1 MTSRLPLSIAILLV
15 LLVPGGVGDAAG
27 AHPQELQAG
36 SGRLDILLSSVG
48 AARGDRASGR
58 LQLRRSGASKHALSF
73 FRHAGGSNP
82 VGVAE
87 PWKGALPAMRGGYR
101 VSEIIKHYVLLMT
114 PCPGNET
121 SGEVRDRNNLHRDV
135 SHGSYRCLHPGK
147 GMPTATTH
155 PLVNPSVE
163 HTVTSSKR
171 WEQELLAAVNAAES
185 SLASSLALATEE
197 DAGATSE
204 VPSTAISD
212 PVPPPPTTSP

>member
-36 SGRLDILLSSVG
+36 SG
-48 AARGDRASGR
+48 
-58 LQLRRSGASKHALSF
+58 
-73 FRHAGGSNP
+73 
-82 VGVAE
+82 
-87 PWKGALPAMRGGYR
+87 YR

-121 SGEVRDRNNLHRDV
+121 SGE
-135 SHGSYRCLHPGK
+135 
-147 GMPTATTH
+147 
-155 PLVNPSVE
+155 
-163 HTVTSSKR
+163 
-171 WEQELLAAVNAAES
+171 ELLAAVNAAES